1 MARRVF
7 FLPGA
12 SGAGAFWQPVA
23 DLLPPDFES
32 HLFDWPGLGEIPRDP
47 AVNSL
52 QDMVDLVL
60 ARIGH
65 RAVDLV
71 AQSMGGVVAVRVAL
85 GRPDLIRRLVLVAT
99 SGGVDL
105 SPFDMED
112 WRPEYRGDYP
122 DALPF
127 ITDPHHEDLSEQL
140 RTLSI
145 PCLLLWA
152 KGDRI
157 SPPEVGQDL
166 ASKLP
171 DARLRVLDFSDHM
184 FARDHADTVA
194 PLIIEHLSGSA
205 EGQHQ

>member
-1 MARRVF
+1 MF

-47 AVNSL
+47 SVNSL

-145 PCLLLWA
+145 PCLLLW
-152 KGDRI
+152 
-157 SPPEVGQDL
+157 GQGRPHQSTGGG
-166 ASKLP
+166 AGPGIKVARCTIAR
-171 DARLRVLDFSDHM
+171 ARLFRSHVCARSRRYGGATDH
-184 FARDHADTVA
+184 RA
-194 PLIIEHLSGSA
+194 P
-205 EGQHQ
+205 Q